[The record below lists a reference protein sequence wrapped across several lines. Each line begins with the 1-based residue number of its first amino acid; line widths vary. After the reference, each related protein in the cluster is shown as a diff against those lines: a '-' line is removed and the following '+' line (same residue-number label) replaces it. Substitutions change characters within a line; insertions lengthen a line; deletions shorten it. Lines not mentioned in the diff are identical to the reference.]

1 MPSYTLLNST
11 ELQQST
17 YKPVVRVEVK
27 WSNGQGTWGSGVLV
41 GANDVLTAA
50 HLFGTSGNATI
61 TDVLV
66 YPGYYYG
73 PSVAAAVHASH
84 WTLAAPPPSGGMIT
98 ASGVRGDLALVSLN
112 QTTGLS
118 RGYWE
123 VGASF
128 ANGVASTVG
137 YPGTLNGAPA
147 VSSGWVNTLSV
158 FESSALNID
167 NLYAQPGS
175 SGSPIYVLNAQQQ
188 PTVVGVLSTGSW
200 AVNVTDT
207 HAGQT
212 GLSWVEDQISLNNLD
227 VANSLPRI
235 GVSSATANIGQ
246 GVTQLTL
253 HFPVTLSYALP
264 VDTHLTA
271 RLWDAAGRDYGT
283 EDVRISAENRTT
295 SIDLPV
301 AVSGTSATQTRQ
313 WTLDF
318 YGADNALL
326 TGAGGVAATT
336 QQTSLRIEGST
347 AAGVVGG
354 SALPESVVLSGGNDV
369 YQGLGGDDA
378 LTGGAGIDLAIYRG
392 PRKDYQLQPLSA
404 TGDWQITPSAKAGT
418 LAKDDGTDAL
428 AQFERLRFSDVC
440 LALDV
445 NGNAGRV
452 AKIFGAVLGK
462 ESLQNKSLVGY
473 GLAVLDQ
480 SDGGV
485 QTLTAQALHYK
496 LGASFS
502 HESEVRLLYKNL
514 LNSTPTAADM
524 AYWRGALEAGTFTP
538 DTLAM
543 MAADTAANA
552 SQINLTGLSGTGL
565 EYS

>member
-11 ELQQST
+11 ELQQAT
-17 YKPVVRVEVK
+17 YRPVVRIEVK

-50 HLFGTSGNATI
+50 HLFGTTGNATV

-66 YPGYYYG
+66 FPGYYYG

-84 WTLAAPPPSGGMIT
+84 WALAAPPPSSGLIS
-98 ASGVRGDLALVSLN
+98 ASGVRGDLALLSLN
-112 QTTGLS
+112 QTTGLT
-118 RGYWE
+118 RGYWG

-128 ANGVASTVG
+128 ANGMASTVG

-147 VSSGWVNTLSV
+147 VSTGWVNTLSV
-158 FESSALNID
+158 FESSALDID

-207 HAGQT
+207 YAGQT
-212 GLSWVEDQISLNNLD
+212 GLSWIEDQISQNNLD
-227 VANSLPRI
+227 VASSLPRI
-235 GVSSATANIGQ
+235 GVSSATAKIGQ

-264 VDTHLTA
+264 VDMHLTA

-283 EDVRISAENRTT
+283 EDVMVSAGNLKTL
-295 SIDLPV
+295 IDFPV
-301 AVSGTSATQTRQ
+301 AVSGATSSQTRQ

-326 TGAGGVAATT
+326 TGTGGVAALT
-336 QQTSLRIEGST
+336 QQTALRIEGST

-354 SALPESVVLSGGNDV
+354 SALPESVVLSSGNDV

-378 LTGGAGIDLAIYRG
+378 LTGGAGIDLAMYRG
-392 PRKDYQLQPLSA
+392 PRKDYQLKKVGAQ
-404 TGDWQITPSAKAGT
+404 GDWQIAPTASAGS
-418 LAKDDGTDAL
+418 LAKDDGTDTL
-428 AQFERLRFSDVC
+428 AQFERLQFSDVC
-440 LALDV
+440 MALDV
-445 NGNAGRV
+445 NGNAGSV
-452 AKIFGAVLGK
+452 AKLFGAVLGK

-473 GLAVLDQ
+473 GLAVLDL
-480 SDGGV
+480 GGAGY
-485 QTLTAQALHYK
+485 QTLAMQALHYK

-502 HESEVRLLYKNL
+502 HESEVRLLYQNL
-514 LNSTPTAADM
+514 LNSAPTAPEL
-524 AYWRGALEAGTFTP
+524 AYWMGEIEAGTFTP
-538 DTLAM
+538 SSLAM
-543 MAADTAANA
+543 MAANTAANA
-552 SQINLTGLSGTGL
+552 TNINLTGLSLTGL

>member
-11 ELQQST
+11 ELQQPN
-17 YKPVVRVEVK
+17 YKPVVRIEVK
-27 WSNGQGTWGSGVLV
+27 WSNGHGTWGSGVLV
-41 GANDVLTAA
+41 GANDVLTVA
-50 HLFGTSGNATI
+50 HLFAPSGNATI

-73 PSVAAAVHASH
+73 PSVASAIHASH
-84 WTLAAPPPSGGMIT
+84 WALAAPPASGGTIT
-98 ASGVRGDLALVSLN
+98 ASGVRSDLALVSLN
-112 QTTGLS
+112 QTTGLN

-123 VGASF
+123 VGAGF
-128 ANGVASTVG
+128 AEGMASTVG

-207 HAGQT
+207 LAGQT

-246 GVTQLTL
+246 GVTALTL

-264 VDTHLTA
+264 VDTHFTA

-283 EDVRISAENRTT
+283 EDVLIPAGKLKIF
-295 SIDLPV
+295 IDLPV
-301 AVSGTSATQTRQ
+301 AVSGTMATQTRQ
-313 WTLDF
+313 WTFDF

-326 TGAGGVAATT
+326 VGAGGVAATT
-336 QQTSLRIEGST
+336 QQTSLRIEGRT
-347 AAGVVGG
+347 AAGLIGG
-354 SALPESVVLSGGNDV
+354 SALQESVVLSSGHDV

-378 LTGGAGIDLAIYRG
+378 LAGGAGIDLAIYRG
-392 PRKDYQLQPLSA
+392 LRKDYQLQPLSA
-404 TGDWQITPSAKAGT
+404 QGDWQITPAANAGT
-418 LAKDDGTDAL
+418 LAKDDGTDTL
-428 AQFERLRFSDVC
+428 AQFERLEFSDVC

-445 NGNAGRV
+445 NGNAGSV

-480 SDGGV
+480 GDGGY
-485 QTLTAQALHYK
+485 QTLTAQALRYK
-496 LGASFS
+496 LGANYS

-514 LNSTPTAADM
+514 LNSTPTAAEM
-524 AYWRGALEAGTFTP
+524 AYWRGELEAGTFTS

-543 MAADTAANA
+543 LAANTAANA
-552 SQINLTGLSGTGL
+552 SQINLTGLSETGL

>member
-11 ELQQST
+11 ELQQPT
-17 YKPVVRVEVK
+17 YKPVVRIEVK
-27 WSNGQGTWGSGVLV
+27 LSNGQRVWGSGVLV
-41 GANDVLTAA
+41 GSNDVLTAA
-50 HLFGTSGNATI
+50 HLFGTSSNVTI

-73 PSVAAAVHASH
+73 PSLASAVHASH
-84 WTLAAPPPSGGMIT
+84 WALAAPPLSGGLIS
-98 ASGVRGDLALVSLN
+98 ASGVRSDLALVSLS
-112 QTTGLS
+112 QTTGLTL
-118 RGYWE
+118 GYWG

-128 ANGVASTVG
+128 ANGMASTVG

-158 FESSALNID
+158 FESSALDID

-207 HAGQT
+207 RAGQT
-212 GLSWVEDQISLNNLD
+212 GLSWVEDQIKLNNLD
-227 VANSLPRI
+227 VASSLPRI
-235 GVSSATANIGQ
+235 GVSSATAKIGQ

-253 HFPVTLSYALP
+253 HFPVTLSDALP
-264 VDTHLTA
+264 VDMHLTA

-283 EDVRISAENRTT
+283 EDVVVRTGDLKT
-295 SIDLPV
+295 WIDFPV
-301 AVSGTSATQTRQ
+301 AVSATTASQTRQ

-326 TGAGGVAATT
+326 TGAGGVAALT
-336 QQTSLRIEGST
+336 QQATLRIEGNTT
-347 AAGVVGG
+347 AGAVGG
-354 SALPESVVLSGGNDV
+354 SALPESVVLSSGNDV
-369 YQGLGGDDA
+369 YQGLGGDDS
-378 LTGGAGIDLAIYRG
+378 LTGGVGLDLAIYRG
-392 PRKDYQLQPLSA
+392 SRKDYQLRKLSA
-404 TGDWQITPSAKAGT
+404 QGDWQIAPSASAGS
-418 LAKDDGTDAL
+418 LAKDDGTDTL
-428 AQFERLRFSDVC
+428 VQFERLKFSDGC
-440 LALDV
+440 IALDV
-445 NGNAGRV
+445 NGNAGSV
-452 AKIFGAVLGK
+452 AKIFGAVLGQ

-480 SDGGV
+480 GDGGY
-485 QTLTAQALHYK
+485 QTLTMQALHYK

-502 HESEVRLLYKNL
+502 DESEVQLLYKNL
-514 LNSTPTAADM
+514 LNSMPTEAEL
-524 AYWRGALEAGTFTP
+524 AYWKGELQAGTLNQY
-538 DTLAM
+538 TLAM
-543 MAADTAANA
+543 LAANSA
-552 SQINLTGLSGTGL
+552 ANTAQINLVGLSWTGL

>member
-1 MPSYTLLNST
+1 MPNYTLLSST
-11 ELQQST
+11 DLQQTT
-17 YKPVVRVEVK
+17 YKPVVRIEVK
-27 WSNGQGTWGSGVLV
+27 LSNGRSAWGSGVLV

-50 HLFGTSGNATI
+50 HLFGTTSNVTI

-73 PSVAAAVHASH
+73 PSLASALHASH
-84 WTLAAPPPSGGMIT
+84 WALAAPPTSDGAIS
-98 ASGVRGDLALVSLN
+98 ASSVRNDLALVSLN
-112 QTTGLS
+112 QTAGLT
-118 RGYWE
+118 RGYWG

-128 ANGVASTVG
+128 ANGLASTVG

-158 FESSALNID
+158 FESSALEID

-175 SGSPIYVLNAQQQ
+175 SGGPIYVLNAQQQ

-207 HAGQT
+207 RAGQT
-212 GLSWVEDQISLNNLD
+212 GLSWVEDQISQNNLD
-227 VANSLPRI
+227 VASSLPRI
-235 GVSSATANIGQ
+235 GVSSATAKIGQ

-253 HFPVTLSYALP
+253 HFPITLSDALS

-271 RLWDAAGRDYGT
+271 RLWDEAGRDFGID
-283 EDVRISAENRTT
+283 DVVVYAGSLQTV
-295 SIDLPV
+295 IDFPV
-301 AVSGTSATQTRQ
+301 AVSAEAATQTRQ

-326 TGAGGVAATT
+326 TGAGGVAALTR
-336 QQTSLRIEGST
+336 QTSLRIEGNT

-354 SALPESVVLSGGNDV
+354 SVLPESVVLSGGNDV

-392 PRKDYQLQPLSA
+392 PRKDYQLQKLSA
-404 TGDWQITPSAKAGT
+404 QGDWQIAPTANAGT
-418 LAKDDGTDAL
+418 LAKDDGTDTL
-428 AQFERLRFSDVC
+428 AQFERLQFSNVC

-445 NGNAGRV
+445 DGNAGHV
-452 AKIFGAVLGK
+452 AKIFGAVLGQT
-462 ESLQNKSLVGY
+462 SLQNKPLVGY

-480 SDGGV
+480 GESGYP
-485 QTLTAQALHYK
+485 TLTLQALHYK

-502 HESEVRLLYKNL
+502 HDSEVRLLYQNV
-514 LNSTPTAADM
+514 LNSTPTAAEM
-524 AYWRGALEAGTFTP
+524 AYWVGELEAGTFNHA
-538 DTLAM
+538 TLAM
-543 MAADTAANA
+543 LAANTAANA
-552 SQINLTGLSGTGL
+552 THINLTGLSWTGL

>member
-1 MPSYTLLNST
+1 MPSYTLLSST
-11 ELQQST
+11 DLQQST
-17 YKPVVRVEVK
+17 FKPLVRIELK
-27 WSNGQGTWGSGVLV
+27 WSNGQSVWGSGVLV

-50 HLFGTSGNATI
+50 HLFGTSSNATV
-61 TDVLV
+61 TDLLV

-73 PSVAAAVHASH
+73 PSLAPAVRATHWASS
-84 WTLAAPPPSGGMIT
+84 APPSSSGSIT
-98 ASGVRGDLALVSLN
+98 ASEIRGDLALISLN
-112 QTTGLS
+112 QTTGFT
-118 RGYWE
+118 RGFWG

-128 ANGVASTVG
+128 ANGTALTAG

-158 FESSALNID
+158 FQSNALNIE

-207 HAGQT
+207 NAGQT

-235 GVSSATANIGQ
+235 GVSSATVKLGQ

-253 HFPVTLSYALP
+253 HFPVTLSYAMP
-264 VDTHLTA
+264 VDTHLTS
-271 RLWDAAGRDYGT
+271 RLSDAAGRNYGT
-283 EDVRISAENRTT
+283 EDVVVPAGNLKT
-295 SIDLPV
+295 SIDFPV
-301 AVSGTSATQTRQ
+301 AVPTTTASVSRQ

-318 YGADNALL
+318 YGADNALF
-326 TGAGGVAATT
+326 TGVGGAAALT
-336 QQTSLRIEGST
+336 QQASLRIEGST

-354 SALPESVVLSGGNDV
+354 SGLPESVVLSNGNDV

-378 LTGGAGIDLAIYRG
+378 LTGGGGVDLAIYRG
-392 PRKDYQLQPLSA
+392 MRQDYQLQKLNA
-404 TGDWQITPSAKAGT
+404 QGDWQVRPTVNASA
-418 LAKDDGTDAL
+418 LAKDDGLDTL
-428 AQFERLRFSDVC
+428 TQFERLQFSDVRV
-440 LALDV
+440 ALDV
-445 NGNAGRV
+445 NGNAGNV

-462 ESLQNKSLVGY
+462 EALQNKVLVGY

-480 SDGGV
+480 GEGGY
-485 QTLTAQALHYK
+485 QSLMAQALQYK

-502 HESEVRLLYKNL
+502 DESVVRLLYKNL
-514 LNSTPTAADM
+514 LNSTATQGEIK
-524 AYWRGALEAGTFTP
+524 YWSGEIQAGVYNP
-538 DTLAM
+538 QTLAT
-543 MAADTAANA
+543 MAANTATNA
-552 SQINLTGLSGTGL
+552 SNINLIGLSGAGL
-565 EYS
+565 EFV